1 MSDRY
6 GSYRHDRFVFG
17 PESTVV
23 PLVVRFVSSLF
34 FSLYERLWRGATV
47 VAETGMAFPF
57 GPAVFSVYPL

>member
-34 FSLYERLWRGATV
+34 F
-47 VAETGMAFPF
+47 PF